1 MPNLFPTA
9 NEETINLEEDTQQK
23 FKGSYAINFET
34 GEFIKNS
41 DGTIKILDEFEAYVQ
56 WCEKAMLTAR
66 YTYGA
71 YSDRYGKDIIG
82 SDITDKK
89 FVELELKRITQ
100 EALMVHPLTKSV
112 DSFSFEW
119 KGSDVY
125 YSFEVTTTKNRKKVL
140 KSNKKVW

>member
-23 FKGSYAINFET
+23 FKGSYAINFGT

-66 YTYGA
+66 YKYGA

-125 YSFEVTTTKNRKKVL
+125 YSFEVTTTKNRNKVL

>member
-1 MPNLFPTA
+1 MPNLFPTN
-9 NEETINLEEDTQQK
+9 NEEIINLEKNNQQE

-34 GEFIKNS
+34 GEFIKNK
-41 DGTIKILDEFEAYVQ
+41 DGTIKVLNEDEAYIQ

-66 YTYGA
+66 YKYGA
-71 YSDRYGKDIIG
+71 YSNRYGKDIIG

-89 FVELELKRITQ
+89 FIELEIKRITQ

-119 KGSDVY
+119 KGSNVY
-125 YSFEVTTTKNRKKVL
+125 YSFEVTTTKNRNKVI

>member
-1 MPNLFPTA
+1 MPNLFPTV
-9 NEETINLEEDTQQK
+9 NKEIINLEENNKQE

-66 YTYGA
+66 YKYGA

-125 YSFEVTTTKNRKKVL
+125 YSFEVTTTKNRNKVL

>member
-66 YTYGA
+66 YKYGA

-125 YSFEVTTTKNRKKVL
+125 YSFEVTTTKNRNKVL
-140 KSNKKVW
+140 KSNKKV

>member
-1 MPNLFPTA
+1 MPNLFPTK
-9 NEETINLEEDTQQK
+9 NEESINLEENKQQE

-34 GEFIKNS
+34 GEFIKNP
-41 DGTIKILDEFEAYVQ
+41 DGTIKILDEYEAYAQ
-56 WCEKAMLTAR
+56 WCEKTLLTAR
-66 YTYGA
+66 YKYGA
-71 YSDRYGKDIIG
+71 YSNRYGKDIIG
-82 SDITDKK
+82 SDIIDKK
-89 FVELELKRITQ
+89 FIELELKRITQ

-125 YSFEVTTTKNRKKVL
+125 YNFEVTTTKNRTKVL